1 MSMTIEELSYQMD
14 EDEIF
19 EDYDDVLDKLEELRT

>member
-1 MSMTIEELSYQMD
+1 MTIEELSYPMD
-14 EDEIF
+14 ENEIF